1 MADILFVD
9 KDIDV
14 ASNAR
19 DSAPLIA
26 KNNIDNVNAYLE
38 QASGALFNRFKKN
51 RLKNN
56 IDKCHVLVSIK
67 KFVSIKI
74 WDYTID
80 NRECEKL
87 LGAKIDV
94 NLNFNDHISD

>member
-1 MADILFVD
+1 MA

-19 DSAPLIA
+19 DSAPFIA

-74 WDYTID
+74 
-80 NRECEKL
+80 
-87 LGAKIDV
+87 
-94 NLNFNDHISD
+94 